1 MFNRAFNVYSWCQ
14 YDHLLHPETLE
25 SDFVA
30 LLGQYGLPLLGL
42 PRINPTKEANHKDKL
57 TPPVVFTRDALRI
70 INDVDDAIFTQFG
83 YTKRHD
89 EFEL

>member
-1 MFNRAFNVYSWCQ
+1 MLNHVMYSWCQ
-14 YDHLLHPETLE
+14 YDHLLHTETLE

-30 LLGQYGLPLLGL
+30 VLGHHGLPLLGL
-42 PRINPTKEANHKDKL
+42 PRINPTKEANHEDEL

-70 INDVDDAIFTQFG
+70 INNVDDAIFTQFG
-83 YTKRHD
+83 YTKRYD